1 MNTKRFRRLAAAAL
15 LATGAGFTG
24 LAVGCEEGPAEE
36 AGEAVDDAVDDAG
49 DAIDDAV
56 DNP

>member
-1 MNTKRFRRLAAAAL
+1 MNTQRFRRLAAATL
-15 LATGAGFTG
+15 LATSAGFTG
-24 LAVGCEEGPAEE
+24 FAVGCEEGPAEE
-36 AGEAVDDAVDDAG
+36 AGEAVDDAVEDTG